1 MGLMTAY
8 VPLTAILF
16 GIFDATNFLA
26 RFWPALSGTALVLTP
41 WALRGRFG
49 RPAAILLAF
58 GLALDPGLVAMSHL
72 AGGPMLAIAFLVL
85 TALAWVKGKRA
96 LAGISAGLALLS
108 GRSIWIGL
116 LGLGLA

>member
-26 RFWPALSGTALVLTP
+26 RFWPALAGTALVLTP
-41 WALRGRFG
+41 WALRGRFS
-49 RPAAILLAF
+49 RPTAILLAF

-72 AGGPMLAIAFLVL
+72 AGSPMVAITFVVL
-85 TALAWVKGKRA
+85 TVLAWVNRRRA
-96 LAGISAGLALLS
+96 LAGVFAGLA
-108 GRSIWIGL
+108 
-116 LGLGLA
+116 